1 MFLLKSQLL
10 FFEHYICHRSSAPST
25 ESSID
30 PPETR
35 TTQMSYVPLKI
46 RNKGDALGVRG
57 QLISK
62 VLDKGSAET
71 FLNDVLGSITRGTSR

>member
-1 MFLLKSQLL
+1 
-10 FFEHYICHRSSAPST
+10 
-25 ESSID
+25 
-30 PPETR
+30 
-35 TTQMSYVPLKI
+35 MSYVPLKI

-71 FLNDVLGSITRGTSR
+71 LNDVLGSITRGTSR